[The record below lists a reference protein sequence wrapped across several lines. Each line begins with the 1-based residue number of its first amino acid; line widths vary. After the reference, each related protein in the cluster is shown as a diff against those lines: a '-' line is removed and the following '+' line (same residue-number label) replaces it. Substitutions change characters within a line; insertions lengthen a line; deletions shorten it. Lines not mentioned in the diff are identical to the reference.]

1 MISSEGTAKQR
12 VAIVGAGISGLVC
25 AYLLNQRHDIVVYE
39 AGDYIGGHTN
49 TIDVETEHGAIP
61 VDTGFIV
68 YNESNYPL
76 FTRLLDQLNVESL
89 PSMMSFAV
97 SCERSGLEYNGS
109 SINQLFAKRSS
120 VFSVGHWKMI
130 RDIARFNRD
139 AERLQE
145 EGDAITV
152 AEYVRENNF
161 SDSFLEHYLIPIGAS
176 IWSCPSGTF
185 RGFPIRFVIDFLR
198 NHGMLQI
205 NDRPEWRVIKG
216 GSRQYIAPLTQP
228 FRDCIQLNTP
238 VSRVERDGD
247 GVTVS
252 LHSGAAERFDQIVLA
267 CHSDQ
272 ALRLLDEPSE
282 LEREVLS
289 AFPYQRNETVLHT
302 DESLLPKRRRAW
314 GSWNYRIRSDSSDAV
329 AITYNMN
336 MLQSISSRTQY
347 CVTLNETDRID
358 PSKVIRRFHY
368 HHPIFTLER
377 DAAQARHEELVR
389 NNRTSFCGAYWGFG
403 FHEDGVR
410 SAIRVAEHFGCWL

>member
-1 MISSEGTAKQR
+1 MRSSEGTTMQR
-12 VAIVGAGISGLVC
+12 IAIVGAGISGLVC
-25 AYLLNQRHDIVVYE
+25 AYLLSQRHDIVVYE
-39 AGDYIGGHTN
+39 AGDHIGGHTN
-49 TIDVETEHGAIP
+49 TIDVETQHGVIP

-76 FTRLLDQLNVESL
+76 FTRLLDQLKVESQ
-89 PSMMSFAV
+89 PSIMSFAV

-120 VFSVGHWKMI
+120 ILSLGHWKMI
-130 RDIARFNRD
+130 RDIVRFNRD

-145 EGDAITV
+145 EGDAVTV

-216 GSRQYIAPLTQP
+216 GSKQYIGPLTQP
-228 FRDCIQLNTP
+228 FRDYIQLNTP

-252 LHSGAAERFDQIVLA
+252 LHSGAAERFDQVVLA

-272 ALRLLDEPSE
+272 ALRLLAESSE
-282 LEREVLS
+282 LERELLS
-289 AFPYQRNETVLHT
+289 AFPYQLNETVLHT

-336 MLQSISSRTQY
+336 MLQSITSRTQY
-347 CVTLNETDRID
+347 CVTLNETERID
-358 PSKVIRRFHY
+358 PSKVIRRFRY

-377 DAAQARHEELVR
+377 DAAQARHEELVG
-389 NNRTSFCGAYWGFG
+389 NNRTSFCGAYWGYG

-410 SAIRVAEHFGCWL
+410 SGVRVAEHFGCSL

>member
-1 MISSEGTAKQR
+1 MQR
-12 VAIVGAGISGLVC
+12 IAIVGAGISGLVC
-25 AYLLNQRHDIVVYE
+25 AYLLSQRHDIVVYE
-39 AGDYIGGHTN
+39 AGDHIGGHTN
-49 TIDVETEHGAIP
+49 TIDVETQHGVIP

-76 FTRLLDQLNVESL
+76 FTRLLDQLKVESQ
-89 PSMMSFAV
+89 PSIMSFAV

-120 VFSVGHWKMI
+120 ILSLGHWKMI
-130 RDIARFNRD
+130 RDIVRFNRD

-145 EGDAITV
+145 EGDAVTV

-216 GSRQYIAPLTQP
+216 GSKQYIGPLTQP
-228 FRDCIQLNTP
+228 FRDYIQLNTP

-252 LHSGAAERFDQIVLA
+252 LHSGAAERFDQVVLA

-272 ALRLLDEPSE
+272 ALRLLAESSE
-282 LEREVLS
+282 LERELLS
-289 AFPYQRNETVLHT
+289 AFPYQLNETVLHT

-336 MLQSISSRTQY
+336 MLQSITSRTQY
-347 CVTLNETDRID
+347 CVTLNETERID
-358 PSKVIRRFHY
+358 PSKVIRRFRY

-377 DAAQARHEELVR
+377 DAAQARHEELVG
-389 NNRTSFCGAYWGFG
+389 NNRTSFCGAYWGYG

-410 SAIRVAEHFGCWL
+410 SGVRVAEHFGCSL

>member
-1 MISSEGTAKQR
+1 MRSSEGTTMQR
-12 VAIVGAGISGLVC
+12 IAIVGAGISGLVC
-25 AYLLNQRHDIVVYE
+25 AYLLSQRHDIVVYE
-39 AGDYIGGHTN
+39 AGDHIGGHTN
-49 TIDVETEHGAIP
+49 TIDVETQHGVIP

-76 FTRLLDQLNVESL
+76 FTRLLDQLKVESQ
-89 PSMMSFAV
+89 PSIMSFAV

-120 VFSVGHWKMI
+120 ILSLGHWKMI

-145 EGDAITV
+145 EGDAVTV
-152 AEYVRENNF
+152 AEYARENNF

-216 GSRQYIAPLTQP
+216 GSKQYIGPLTQP

-252 LHSGAAERFDQIVLA
+252 LHSGAAERFDQVVLA

-272 ALRLLDEPSE
+272 ALRLLAETSE
-282 LEREVLS
+282 LERELLS
-289 AFPYQRNETVLHT
+289 AFPYQLNETVLHT

-358 PSKVIRRFHY
+358 PSKVIRRFRY

-377 DAAQARHEELVR
+377 DAAQARHEELVG
-389 NNRTSFCGAYWGFG
+389 NNRTSFCGAYWGYG

-410 SAIRVAEHFGCWL
+410 SGVRVAEHFGCSL

>member
-1 MISSEGTAKQR
+1 MQR
-12 VAIVGAGISGLVC
+12 IAIVGAGISGLVC
-25 AYLLNQRHDIVVYE
+25 AYLLSQRHDIVVYE
-39 AGDYIGGHTN
+39 AGDHIGGHTN
-49 TIDVETEHGAIP
+49 TIDVETQHGVIP

-76 FTRLLDQLNVESL
+76 FTRLLDQLKVESQ
-89 PSMMSFAV
+89 PSIMSFAV

-120 VFSVGHWKMI
+120 ILSLDHWKMI
-130 RDIARFNRD
+130 RDIVRFNRD

-145 EGDAITV
+145 EGDAVTV

-216 GSRQYIAPLTQP
+216 GSKQYIGPLTQP
-228 FRDCIQLNTP
+228 FRDYIQLNTP

-252 LHSGAAERFDQIVLA
+252 LHSGAAERFDQVVLA

-272 ALRLLDEPSE
+272 ALRLLAESSE
-282 LEREVLS
+282 LERELLS
-289 AFPYQRNETVLHT
+289 AFPYQLNETVLHT

-358 PSKVIRRFHY
+358 PSKVIRRFRY

-377 DAAQARHEELVR
+377 DAAQARHEELVG
-389 NNRTSFCGAYWGFG
+389 NNRTSFCGAYWGYG

-410 SAIRVAEHFGCWL
+410 SGVRVAEHFGCSL

>member
-49 TIDVETEHGAIP
+49 TIDVETEQGAIP

-145 EGDAITV
+145 VGDALTV

-252 LHSGAAERFDQIVLA
+252 LHSGAAERFDQVVLA

-282 LEREVLS
+282 LERELLS

-358 PSKVIRRFHY
+358 PSKVIRRFQY

>member
-1 MISSEGTAKQR
+1 MQR
-12 VAIVGAGISGLVC
+12 IAIVGAGISGLVC
-25 AYLLNQRHDIVVYE
+25 AYLLSQRHDIVVYE
-39 AGDYIGGHTN
+39 AGDHIGGHTN
-49 TIDVETEHGAIP
+49 TIDVETQHGVIP

-76 FTRLLDQLNVESL
+76 FTRLLDQLKVESQ
-89 PSMMSFAV
+89 PSIMSFAV

-120 VFSVGHWKMI
+120 ILSLGHWKMI

-145 EGDAITV
+145 EGDAVTV

-176 IWSCPSGTF
+176 IWSCPSGKF

-216 GSRQYIAPLTQP
+216 GSKQYIGPLTQP

-252 LHSGAAERFDQIVLA
+252 LHSGAAERFDQVVLA

-272 ALRLLDEPSE
+272 ALRLLAETSE
-282 LEREVLS
+282 LERELLS
-289 AFPYQRNETVLHT
+289 AFPYQLNETVLHT

-358 PSKVIRRFHY
+358 PSKVIRRFRY

-377 DAAQARHEELVR
+377 DAAQARHEELVG
-389 NNRTSFCGAYWGFG
+389 NNRTSFCGAYWGYG

-410 SAIRVAEHFGCWL
+410 SGVRVAEHFGCSL

>member
-1 MISSEGTAKQR
+1 MRSSEGTTKQR
-12 VAIVGAGISGLVC
+12 IAIVGAGISGLVC
-25 AYLLNQRHDIVVYE
+25 AYLLSQRHDIVVYE
-39 AGDYIGGHTN
+39 AGDHIGGHTN
-49 TIDVETEHGAIP
+49 TIDVETQHGVIP

-76 FTRLLDQLNVESL
+76 FTRLLDQLKVESQ
-89 PSMMSFAV
+89 PSIMSFAV

-120 VFSVGHWKMI
+120 ILSLGHWKMI

-145 EGDAITV
+145 EGDAVTV

-216 GSRQYIAPLTQP
+216 GSKQYIGPLTQP
-228 FRDCIQLNTP
+228 FRDYIQLNTP

-252 LHSGAAERFDQIVLA
+252 LHSGAAERFDQVVLA

-272 ALRLLDEPSE
+272 ALRLLAESSE
-282 LEREVLS
+282 LERELLS
-289 AFPYQRNETVLHT
+289 AFPYQLNETVLHT

-358 PSKVIRRFHY
+358 PSKVIRRFRY

-377 DAAQARHEELVR
+377 DAAQARHEELVG
-389 NNRTSFCGAYWGFG
+389 NNRTSFCGAYWGYG

-410 SAIRVAEHFGCWL
+410 SGVRVAEHFGCSL

>member
-145 EGDAITV
+145 VGDALTV

-228 FRDCIQLNTP
+228 FRDCIQLKTP
-238 VSRVERDGD
+238 VSRVERHGD

-252 LHSGAAERFDQIVLA
+252 LHSGAAERFDQVVLA

-282 LEREVLS
+282 LERELLS

-358 PSKVIRRFHY
+358 PSKVIRRFQY

>member
-145 EGDAITV
+145 EGDALTV

-252 LHSGAAERFDQIVLA
+252 LHSGAAERFDQVVLA

-282 LEREVLS
+282 LERELLS

-358 PSKVIRRFHY
+358 PSKVIRRFQY

>member
-1 MISSEGTAKQR
+1 MRPPESIPRQR
-12 VAIVGAGISGLVC
+12 IAIVGAGISGLVC

-39 AGDYIGGHTN
+39 AEDYIGGHTN
-49 TIDVETEHGAIP
+49 TIDVETEHGIIP
-61 VDTGFIV
+61 IDTGFIV

-76 FTRLLDQLNVESL
+76 FTRLLNQLKVESM
-89 PSMMSFAV
+89 PSEMSFAV
-97 SCERSGLEYNGS
+97 SCDRSGLEYNGS

-120 VFSVGHWKMI
+120 VLSLSHWKMI
-130 RDIARFNRD
+130 RDIARFNHD

-145 EGDAITV
+145 EGDALTV
-152 AEYVRENNF
+152 AEYVHENNF

-216 GSRQYIAPLTQP
+216 GSKRYIAPLTQS
-228 FRDCIQLNTP
+228 FRNCIKLNTA
-238 VSRVERDGD
+238 VSRVERDVE
-247 GVTVS
+247 GVTVH
-252 LHSGAAERFDQIVLA
+252 LHSGAAERFDQVVLG

-272 ALRLLDEPSE
+272 ALRVLDEPSE
-282 LEREVLS
+282 LERELLS

-314 GSWNYRIRSDSSDAV
+314 GSWNYRIRSDNSDAV

-358 PSKVIRRFHY
+358 PNKVIRRFRY

-377 DAAQARHEELVR
+377 DAAQARHRELIG
-389 NNRTSFCGAYWGFG
+389 NNRTSFCGAYWGYG

-410 SAIRVAEHFGCWL
+410 SGVRVAEHFGCAL

>member
-39 AGDYIGGHTN
+39 AGDYTGGHTN

-252 LHSGAAERFDQIVLA
+252 LHSGAAERFDQVVLA

-282 LEREVLS
+282 LERELLS

>member
-145 EGDAITV
+145 VGDALTV

-228 FRDCIQLNTP
+228 FRDCIQLKTP
-238 VSRVERDGD
+238 VSRVERHGD

-252 LHSGAAERFDQIVLA
+252 LHSGAAERFDQVVLA

-282 LEREVLS
+282 LERELLS

-336 MLQSISSRTQY
+336 MLQSISSRAQY

-358 PSKVIRRFHY
+358 PSKVIRRFQY

>member
-1 MISSEGTAKQR
+1 MQR
-12 VAIVGAGISGLVC
+12 IAIVGAGISGLVC
-25 AYLLNQRHDIVVYE
+25 AYLLSQRHDIVVYE
-39 AGDYIGGHTN
+39 AGDHIGGHTN
-49 TIDVETEHGAIP
+49 TIDVETQHGVIP

-76 FTRLLDQLNVESL
+76 FTRLLDQLKVESQ
-89 PSMMSFAV
+89 PSIMSFAV

-120 VFSVGHWKMI
+120 ILSLGHWKMI

-145 EGDAITV
+145 EGDAVTV

-161 SDSFLEHYLIPIGAS
+161 SVSFLEHYLIPIGAS

-216 GSRQYIAPLTQP
+216 GSKQYIGPLTQP

-252 LHSGAAERFDQIVLA
+252 LHSGAAERFDQVVLA

-272 ALRLLDEPSE
+272 ALRLLAETSE
-282 LEREVLS
+282 LERELLS
-289 AFPYQRNETVLHT
+289 AFPYQLNETVLHT

-358 PSKVIRRFHY
+358 PSKVIRRFRY

-377 DAAQARHEELVR
+377 DAAQARHEELVG
-389 NNRTSFCGAYWGFG
+389 NNRTSFCGAYWGYG

-410 SAIRVAEHFGCWL
+410 SGVRVAEHFGCSL

>member
-1 MISSEGTAKQR
+1 MQR
-12 VAIVGAGISGLVC
+12 IAIVGAGISGLVC
-25 AYLLNQRHDIVVYE
+25 AYLLSQRHDIVVYE
-39 AGDYIGGHTN
+39 AGDHIGGHTN
-49 TIDVETEHGAIP
+49 TIDVETQHGVIP

-76 FTRLLDQLNVESL
+76 FTRLLDQLKVESQ
-89 PSMMSFAV
+89 PSIMSFAV

-120 VFSVGHWKMI
+120 ILSLGHWKMI

-145 EGDAITV
+145 EGDAVTV

-216 GSRQYIAPLTQP
+216 GSKQYIGPLTQP
-228 FRDCIQLNTP
+228 FRDYIQLNTP

-252 LHSGAAERFDQIVLA
+252 LHSGAAERFDQVVLA

-272 ALRLLDEPSE
+272 ALRLLAESSE
-282 LEREVLS
+282 LERELLS
-289 AFPYQRNETVLHT
+289 AFPYQLNETVLHT

-336 MLQSISSRTQY
+336 MLQSITSRTQY
-347 CVTLNETDRID
+347 CVTLNETERID
-358 PSKVIRRFHY
+358 PSKVIRRFRY

-377 DAAQARHEELVR
+377 DAAQARHEELVG
-389 NNRTSFCGAYWGFG
+389 NNRTSFCGAYWGYG

-410 SAIRVAEHFGCWL
+410 SGVRVAEHFGCSL

>member
-161 SDSFLEHYLIPIGAS
+161 SESFLEHYLIPIGAS

-252 LHSGAAERFDQIVLA
+252 LHSGAAERFDQVVLA

-282 LEREVLS
+282 LERELLS

>member
-1 MISSEGTAKQR
+1 MRSSEGTTKQR
-12 VAIVGAGISGLVC
+12 IAIVGAGISGLVC
-25 AYLLNQRHDIVVYE
+25 AYLLSQRHDIVVYE
-39 AGDYIGGHTN
+39 AGDHIGGHTN
-49 TIDVETEHGAIP
+49 TIDVETQHGVIP

-76 FTRLLDQLNVESL
+76 FTRLLDQLKVESQ
-89 PSMMSFAV
+89 PSIMSFAV

-120 VFSVGHWKMI
+120 ILSLGHWKMI

-145 EGDAITV
+145 EGDAVTV

-176 IWSCPSGTF
+176 IWSCPSGKF

-216 GSRQYIAPLTQP
+216 GSKQYIGPLTQP

-252 LHSGAAERFDQIVLA
+252 LHSGAAERFDQVVLA

-272 ALRLLDEPSE
+272 ALRLLAETSE
-282 LEREVLS
+282 LERELLS
-289 AFPYQRNETVLHT
+289 AFPYQLNETVLHT

-358 PSKVIRRFHY
+358 PSKVIRRFRY

-377 DAAQARHEELVR
+377 DAAQARHEELVG
-389 NNRTSFCGAYWGFG
+389 NNRTSFCGAYWGYG

-410 SAIRVAEHFGCWL
+410 SGVRVAEHFGCSL